1 MIRVEQLWKSY
12 GSRPVLHGVSFQ
24 LGAGER
30 MALVGPNGS
39 GKTTLL
45 RCLLGLVR
53 AEGVLRVAD
62 RDPITEHAEAQRRVA
77 YVPQRAPAL
86 AVPVG
91 ELVAFWSVQRQL
103 PKERLLAATDALGL
117 DVAAQYAQMF
127 PSLSGGM
134 QQKLL
139 AAMALATECP
149 ILLLDE
155 PTANLD
161 PPARTAFFDALS
173 RRTPAPTVVLSS
185 HRLEELRHLVDRVLV
200 LRDGRIAFDDR
211 LDAFL
216 ADQALAAAAGLEVGR
231 GSEPQPL
238 PFRRTP

>member
-1 MIRVEQLWKSY
+1 MIRVDGLWKSY
-12 GSRPVLHGVSFQ
+12 GARPVLHGVGFA
-24 LGAGER
+24 LGPGER

-53 AEGVLRVAD
+53 GDGTLRVAD
-62 RDPITEHAEAQRRVA
+62 RDPIAEHAEAQRRVA

-86 AVPVG
+86 PVPVG
-91 ELVAFWSVQRQL
+91 ELVTFWSVLRAQ
-103 PKERLLAATDALGL
+103 PKERLVEATAELGL
-117 DVAAQYAQMF
+117 DLAPLWAQLF

-139 AAMALATECP
+139 AAMALATDCP
-149 ILLLDE
+149 VLLLDE

-161 PPARTAFFDALS
+161 PPARAAFFEALA

-185 HRLEELRHLVDRVLV
+185 HRLEELRRLVDRVIV

-216 ADQALAAAAGLEVGR
+216 SDPRLATAAGLELDPRPTLRPIGR
-231 GSEPQPL
+231 SP
-238 PFRRTP
+238 